1 MSNKSINEI
10 ISLSI
15 AGIILGLII
24 ISLIYYPIKL
34 NMLTLEQADRT
45 IAFTHE
51 LIDKNND
58 TFAYSERDKYEKERM
73 KDKLY
78 SDLQDYDYIRGELI
92 ENLFFL
98 FSILAISISIIIIGA
113 IYITLSVISI
123 YGESLISRMKNNLK
137 LIPRQN
143 KVTYVPPPVNKF
155 SHEEVKQIVYQ
166 LIKAEPETNL
176 FIEDLSNI
184 LGFSKK
190 DIQKAVKGL
199 VDEGYIQLGEKGY
212 YSIRSE

>member
-1 MSNKSINEI
+1 MYDKSINKLFG
-10 ISLSI
+10 LSV

-24 ISLIYYPIKL
+24 ISLISYPIKL
-34 NMLTLEQADRT
+34 NKVTLEQADRT

-73 KDKLY
+73 NDKLH
-78 SDLQDYDYIRGELI
+78 SDLQDYDYIRGEI
-92 ENLFFL
+92 MENLFFL
-98 FSILAISISIIIIGA
+98 YSILTISISIIIIGA
-113 IYITLSVISI
+113 IYITLAVISI
-123 YGESLISRMKNNLK
+123 YGKSLISRMKNNFK

-143 KVTYVPPPVNKF
+143 KDTYVPQPVNRF

-176 FIEDLSNI
+176 FIEDLSTI
-184 LGFSKK
+184 LGFGKK

-212 YSIRSE
+212 YSIRVE